1 MQTKTVE
8 ITLPENL
15 LSLGLDKD
23 KIQEEVEKWLVLSLF
38 REGRISSG
46 KAGSLLG
53 IGRRGFLDLLDREG
67 IAYLDYSVEE
77 LEEEFRAVREQRQSI
92 MTTSTPLDALR
103 RLEQLY
109 ESGFHDTVTDAALRK
124 IVESQAARDHVALRD
139 LENDLRELEQQYQLT
154 SEEFFHRW
162 QAGEMS
168 DTADFM
174 DWNALYQMALEVRER
189 LKLLYNETET
199 T

>member
-1 MQTKTVE
+1 MQTETME
-8 ITLPENL
+8 ITLPKDL
-15 LSLGLDKD
+15 LSLGLDKEE
-23 KIQEEVEKWLVLSLF
+23 IQKEVEKWLVLSLF

-67 IAYLDYSVEE
+67 IAYVDHSVKE
-77 LEEEFRAVREQRQSI
+77 LEEEFRVIREQRKAI
-92 MTTSTPLDALR
+92 MTTSTPLDALHS
-103 RLEQLY
+103 LEQLY
-109 ESGFHDTVTDAALRK
+109 ESGFHDAVTDAALHK
-124 IVESQAARDHVALRD
+124 IVDSQAARERVVLHD

-162 QAGEMS
+162 QAGEMP

-189 LKLLYNETET
+189 LKLLQNETET